1 MTAPSASPLLGTSVA
16 GREEAGNAMA
26 DTPTMETCLWPPG
39 PSSSVETESSSSCS
53 GGVSTCEAC
62 QAAAAAPLAASDT
75 RLTMK
80 VAVTVLSLHGVTPKK
95 KRKKKKTAASKDSSA
110 AIVASF
116 PQNLTN
122 ETSKVFFTHVPSLRT
137 QLDLSTDNSK
147 PVFHWPVDESLN
159 DAGGCKLSTLEFT
172 RTFVRESGTADR
184 YVPQICP
191 VNLSIQRGSNLALLG
206 KANLTINGEENGAT
220 SISVPIDPV
229 NIREKSTV
237 KKLKNKATMSQN
249 NKSVKVKGDRF
260 RFQLERTA
268 MLRVSVQVFEDDEA
282 SMPSVEC
289 ALVEETADEADTAIL
304 SVDIAGSQRPPG
316 QEILHPTKEVH
327 TSTQRDAVFVATPPP
342 DEYQGDDSSSEQ
354 DDYAGCILE
363 NNEPIS
369 SMAGLTVQPS
379 ADKADARENFEE
391 RIVES
396 QYAYEDDDDEI
407 PNLDELSSCSS
418 PIASDR
424 GALMFEGSPADVLA
438 WTALGMLLGNE
449 KSPASLAP
457 FSLMAKGASV
467 FEDDEASIPSIEG
480 PLDEIADEAD
490 TAILSVDIEGSQRPP
505 GQEILHPTKEVHTS
519 TQRDAVFVAAPPPDE
534 YQGDVYIDNESTA
547 DEDDPIRTPSVVHHF
562 AVAYCEPGSCSED
575 FYCKPIKLFEDDDG
589 GSCSDSDE
597 SMMTSID
604 DEVMEDTIRAY
615 RSQLRTSRRKRKK
628 SKSRSSGL
636 RRRWSSDSSSSL
648 TSRSSFYR
656 LCCTLDRIP
665 EEVGVEYDERQDS
678 SLEYDDYA
686 GCILENEELISSMAS
701 LTIQPSADKVDA
713 SDLAA
718 KGASVFE
725 DEASMP
731 SIDGTLDETADEAD
745 IAILSAD
752 NEGSQ
757 RPPGQEI
764 LLPKKEVYPSSQ
776 RAVFLA
782 TAAQEILLPTTIKI
796 LFALPFSMSFPREQ

>member
-1 MTAPSASPLLGTSVA
+1 M
-16 GREEAGNAMA
+16 
-26 DTPTMETCLWPPG
+26 
-39 PSSSVETESSSSCS
+39 
-53 GGVSTCEAC
+53 
-62 QAAAAAPLAASDT
+62 
-75 RLTMK
+75 
-80 VAVTVLSLHGVTPKK
+80 
-95 KRKKKKTAASKDSSA
+95 
-110 AIVASF
+110 
-116 PQNLTN
+116 
-122 ETSKVFFTHVPSLRT
+122 
-137 QLDLSTDNSK
+137 
-147 PVFHWPVDESLN
+147 
-159 DAGGCKLSTLEFT
+159 STLEFT

-289 ALVEETADEADTAIL
+289 ALIEETADEADTAIL
-304 SVDIAGSQRPPG
+304 SVDIA
-316 QEILHPTKEVH
+316 
-327 TSTQRDAVFVATPPP
+327 
-342 DEYQGDDSSSEQ
+342 
-354 DDYAGCILE
+354 
-363 NNEPIS
+363 
-369 SMAGLTVQPS
+369 
-379 ADKADARENFEE
+379 
-391 RIVES
+391 
-396 QYAYEDDDDEI
+396 
-407 PNLDELSSCSS
+407 
-418 PIASDR
+418 
-424 GALMFEGSPADVLA
+424 
-438 WTALGMLLGNE
+438 
-449 KSPASLAP
+449 
-457 FSLMAKGASV
+457 
-467 FEDDEASIPSIEG
+467 
-480 PLDEIADEAD
+480 
-490 TAILSVDIEGSQRPP
+490 GSQRPP

-562 AVAYCEPGSCSED
+562 AVAYCEPGSCPED
-575 FYCKPIKLFEDDDG
+575 FYCKPVELFEDDDG

-604 DEVMEDTIRAY
+604 DELMEDMIRAY